1 MKNLN
6 KTIILASLIAVFW
19 FAIWTYAFNGPIV
32 GCTPGSCNKP
42 LTQDFT
48 NQQVGIGTE
57 NPQITLDVA
66 GGVRI
71 GQLPTASIDA
81 ITCDANKLGT
91 LIFDTDADL
100 VKVCNSSGW
109 APLE

>member
-1 MKNLN
+1 M
-6 KTIILASLIAVFW
+6 S
-19 FAIWTYAFNGPIV
+19 TYAFQGPQA
-32 GCTPGSCNKP
+32 GCTPGTCSKP
-42 LTQDFT
+42 LSLNFT
-48 NQQVGIGTE
+48 SQRVGVGTT

-71 GQLPTASIDA
+71 GQLSTANINQ

-91 LIFDTDADL
+91 LIFDTDEDL
-100 VKVCNSSGW
+100 VKVCTSSGW